1 MNSEPYARK
10 FTAQAH
16 RPSEADLPKA
26 PRRRRKKRR
35 SIWGALLM
43 LVGAGTL
50 FVLLMRYVI
59 VPVLVMLPG
68 WIGGGA

>member
-1 MNSEPYARK
+1 MNREPYARK
-10 FTAQAH
+10 FSAQPP
-16 RPSEADLPKA
+16 RPSEADSPKA
-26 PRRRRKKRR
+26 PRRRKKRR
-35 SIWGALLM
+35 SIGAVLLM

-68 WIGGGA
+68 WMGGGA

>member
-1 MNSEPYARK
+1 MNREPYARK
-10 FTAQAH
+10 FSAQPP
-16 RPSEADLPKA
+16 RPSEADSPKA
-26 PRRRRKKRR
+26 PRRRKKRR
-35 SIWGALLM
+35 SIGAVFLM

-68 WIGGGA
+68 WMGGGA